1 MRLLRARRPGGACG
15 AGDGGT
21 GLPRAADRTDRTDR
35 AGRRSGVGAVVAA
48 IPTHPLAT
56 PDPAVLKWVVPDGLL
71 PFSGPAAA
79 VPDRLQAL
87 LDEGTLEGIEV
98 GAGAVLMLLA
108 AGRSWHQE
116 GGRVRS
122 ALVEAL
128 ARPDLWKPAPAAQHV
143 GSDEALRAAAQ
154 EIAQGPVGE
163 LAHSHGGAFVVR
175 EVRRGV
181 VEVGL
186 EGACHDCPAAVIT
199 MHARFERLL
208 RRRCPWVVE
217 VRRSA

>member
-1 MRLLRARRPGGACG
+1 MGLR
-15 AGDGGT
+15 
-21 GLPRAADRTDRTDR
+21 RTATDR
-35 AGRRSGVGAVVAA
+35 AGRRSGGGAVVAA
-48 IPTHPLAT
+48 IPTHPVAT

-71 PFSGPAAA
+71 PFSGQVATAPAA
-79 VPDRLQAL
+79 LQAL
-87 LDEGTLEGIEV
+87 LDEGTLEGIDV
-98 GAGAVLMLLA
+98 GPGAVLTLLA
-108 AGRSWHQE
+108 AGRSWRQE

-128 ARPDLWKPAPAAQHV
+128 ARPDQWEPAPAAHHV

-154 EIAQGPVGE
+154 EIAEGPVGE
-163 LAHSHGGAFVVR
+163 LAHNHGGAFVVR
-175 EVRRGV
+175 EVHRGV